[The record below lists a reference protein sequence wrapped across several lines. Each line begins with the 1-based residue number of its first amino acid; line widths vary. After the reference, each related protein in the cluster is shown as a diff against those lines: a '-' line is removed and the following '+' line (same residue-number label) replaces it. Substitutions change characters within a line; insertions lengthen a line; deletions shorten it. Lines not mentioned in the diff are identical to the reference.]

1 MVELV
6 PTIFQSVAEELQLQL
21 NHENQMSGNL
31 ALDSGRV
38 TARLNQNLDFTAVIN
53 QDVAAQIQR
62 GGNLFQIASIID
74 LSAN

>member
-31 ALDSGRV
+31 AQDSGRV